1 MAMYTSQATR
11 RRLSGPRKRTT
22 LSLPAA
28 LVEEA
33 VRELGYPNLTAAVVA
48 TLDDALRAR
57 KIEEF
62 AHSELGPT
70 PEALDELR
78 RGRGGDVDEPHASLG

>member
-1 MAMYTSQATR
+1 MANSTSPATR

-33 VRELGYPNLTAAVVA
+33 VRELGYPNLTAAVVG
-48 TLDDALRAR
+48 TLDKALRAR

-62 AHSELGPT
+62 IHSDLGPT

-78 RGRGGDVDEPHASLG
+78 RARDEETGGSQASLG